1 MDALR
6 RTHRRQNRLIST
18 LEPTMVVML
27 SAYLKP
33 AVTRAIN
40 PIARG
45 ALRIGLTPN
54 AVTVA
59 GALGLVSSALYFYPR
74 QEFFVGTLVISFFA
88 LSDLF
93 DGAMARISQ
102 SGASKWGGFLD
113 STIDRITDSAILI
126 GLILALLD
134 SNDPLIPVALG
145 ALVVG
150 TLVPYI
156 RAKAESMGIECT
168 GGIAERTE
176 RLIIALTAIGFEGLG
191 IPYALA
197 IGVWV
202 LLILS
207 VVTVIQRV
215 LIVKAAL

>member
-1 MDALR
+1 
-6 RTHRRQNRLIST
+6 
-18 LEPTMVVML
+18 MVVML
-27 SAYLKP
+27 SASLKP
-33 AVTRAIN
+33 AATRAIN

-45 ALRIGLTPN
+45 ALRMGLTPN
-54 AVTVA
+54 AVTA
-59 GALGLVSSALYFYPR
+59 TGALGLVVSALYFYPR
-74 QEFFVGTLVISFFA
+74 QDFFIGTLLISFFA

-102 SGASKWGGFLD
+102 RGASKWGGFLD
-113 STIDRITDSAILI
+113 STIDRVTDSAILV
-126 GLILALLD
+126 GLILALIKID
-134 SNDPLIPVALG
+134 DPLLPVALG
-145 ALVVG
+145 ALVAG

-156 RAKAESMGIECT
+156 RAKAESMEIECS

-197 IGVWV
+197 IGVWL
-202 LLILS
+202 LLILAT
-207 VVTVIQRV
+207 VTVIQRV

>member
-1 MDALR
+1 
-6 RTHRRQNRLIST
+6 
-18 LEPTMVVML
+18 MVAML

-33 AVTRAIN
+33 AITRAII

-45 ALRIGLTPN
+45 ALRVGLTPN
-54 AVTVA
+54 AVTFV
-59 GALGLVSSALYFYPR
+59 GALGLVLSALYFYPR
-74 QEFFVGTLVISFFA
+74 QEFFVGTLLISFFA

-93 DGAMARISQ
+93 DGAMARISKR
-102 SGASKWGGFLD
+102 GESKWGGFLD
-113 STIDRITDSAILI
+113 STIDRITDSAILL
-126 GLILALLD
+126 GLILALIESDDRL
-134 SNDPLIPVALG
+134 LPVALG
-145 ALVVG
+145 ALVAG

-156 RAKAESMGIECT
+156 RAKAESLQIECS

-202 LLILS
+202 LFVLA
-207 VVTVIQRV
+207 VVTIVQRI

>member
-1 MDALR
+1 
-6 RTHRRQNRLIST
+6 
-18 LEPTMVVML
+18 MVVML

-33 AVTRAIN
+33 AATRAIN

-45 ALRIGLTPN
+45 ALRVGLTPN
-54 AVTVA
+54 AVTFV
-59 GALGLVSSALYFYPR
+59 GALGLVLSALYFYPR
-74 QEFFVGTLVISFFA
+74 QEFFVGTLFISFFA
-88 LSDLF
+88 LSDLL
-93 DGAMARISQ
+93 DGAMARTSE

-134 SNDPLIPVALG
+134 SNDPLIPIALG

-156 RAKAESMGIECT
+156 RAKAESLGIECS

-176 RLIIALTAIGFEGLG
+176 RLIIALTAMGFEGLG
-191 IPYALA
+191 VPYVLA
-197 IGVWV
+197 IGVWT
-202 LLILS
+202 LFALAA
-207 VVTVIQRV
+207 VTAVQRI

>member
-1 MDALR
+1 
-6 RTHRRQNRLIST
+6 
-18 LEPTMVVML
+18 MVAML
-27 SAYLKP
+27 SASLKP

-45 ALRIGLTPN
+45 ALRMGLTPN
-54 AVTVA
+54 AVTFT
-59 GALGLVSSALYFYPR
+59 GAIGVVVSALYFYPK
-74 QEFFVGTLVISFFA
+74 QDFFIGTLLICFFA

-102 SGASKWGGFLD
+102 AGASRWGGFLD
-113 STIDRITDSAILI
+113 STIDRITDSAILL
-126 GLILALLD
+126 GLCIALID
-134 SNDPLIPVALG
+134 SNDPLVPVALG
-145 ALVVG
+145 ALVAG

-156 RAKAESMGIECT
+156 RAKADSLCIDCS

-197 IGVWV
+197 IGVW
-202 LLILS
+202 LLLS
-207 VVTVIQRV
+207 LAVVTVIQRI

>member
-1 MDALR
+1 
-6 RTHRRQNRLIST
+6 
-18 LEPTMVVML
+18 MVAML
-27 SAYLKP
+27 SASLKP

-45 ALRIGLTPN
+45 ALRMGLTPN
-54 AVTVA
+54 AVTFT
-59 GALGLVSSALYFYPR
+59 GAIGVVVSALYFYPKHD
-74 QEFFVGTLVISFFA
+74 FFIGTLLICFFA

-102 SGASKWGGFLD
+102 AGASRWGGFLD
-113 STIDRITDSAILI
+113 STIDRITDSAILL
-126 GLILALLD
+126 GLCIALID
-134 SNDPLIPVALG
+134 SNDPLVPVALG
-145 ALVVG
+145 ALVAG

-156 RAKAESMGIECT
+156 RAKAESLAIDCS

-197 IGVWV
+197 IGVW
-202 LLILS
+202 LLLS
-207 VVTVIQRV
+207 LAVVTVIQRI